1 MVKND
6 EEHHFILFLK
16 VETEIG
22 CQKNRNDSTNVTR
35 RVEKKKVYLTENGR
49 VSYYFYQAEPVF
61 KTFKYKI

>member
-1 MVKND
+1 MVKNE

-35 RVEKKKVYLTENGR
+35 RVEKKMVYLTENGR
-49 VSYYFYQAEPVF
+49 VSYYFY
-61 KTFKYKI
+61 